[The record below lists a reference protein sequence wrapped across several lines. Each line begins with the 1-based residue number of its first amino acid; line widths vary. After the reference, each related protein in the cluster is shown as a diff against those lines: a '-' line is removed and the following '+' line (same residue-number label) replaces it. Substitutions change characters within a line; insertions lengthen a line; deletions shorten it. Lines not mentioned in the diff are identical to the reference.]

1 MIIAIQFVS
10 YWTACS
16 HFNLTSDIVPVSNY
30 DISSSY
36 QTETINQAQD
46 SAKRGRK
53 DRQNWMFKCVTAD
66 KYCQNGQP
74 LICLNIIYKK
84 SKKQT
89 QVNGGMNTELQMN
102 LHIKMTYPCQT
113 LKKVPEELH
122 STRHSVLPHKGH
134 EKKPFFMYLIGNKIQ
149 GCTPTQFHTISQL
162 WASQN

>member
-1 MIIAIQFVS
+1 
-10 YWTACS
+10 
-16 HFNLTSDIVPVSNY
+16 
-30 DISSSY
+30 
-36 QTETINQAQD
+36 
-46 SAKRGRK
+46 
-53 DRQNWMFKCVTAD
+53 MFKCVTAD

-149 GCTPTQFHTISQL
+149 GCTPTQFHNYEPHKTNSYTLINSKKKKEEKERQIKRE
-162 WASQN
+162 